1 MDGSAP
7 YKVTLANGLRRA
19 ERPAMA
25 ESVDAS
31 VNPVPADPW
40 IWDVSRASLAY
51 VRDTSLISRGDGDLL
66 DPLLFTAILDAN
78 MVPVNRDPELRITYG
93 GDVSAPDH
101 LRRPVSINAVAQSLH
116 LPFETVR
123 RRVSGMAQRGQCV
136 IDPRGVVVPHA
147 AVTSPAYVAIQRA
160 RYDRARRFYQALKAA
175 GALPSNGPAD
185 TLAPTARPLV
195 RAANR
200 ALSAYMLRA
209 ANDLIALTGD
219 ALSSLILLELTL
231 GNTEP
236 VADCDLPAWA
246 SNPLGVARPVR
257 IAALAKSLRFSSE
270 TTRRHLMGLE
280 AAGFCRRTE
289 RGLVA
294 VAPPTVWP
302 ELARLMA
309 ANLANVHRLFGTLR
323 ELQVL
328 AAWDTPDAIW
338 PAAVA

>member
-1 MDGSAP
+1 MT
-7 YKVTLANGLRRA
+7 K
-19 ERPAMA
+19 
-25 ESVDAS
+25 SVDAS
-31 VNPVPADPW
+31 VSLSPEDPW
-40 IWDVSRASLAY
+40 VWDVSRASLDY
-51 VRDTSLISRGDGDLL
+51 IRDTSQISRGDGDLL
-66 DPLLFTAILDAN
+66 DPLIFTAILDAN
-78 MVPVNRDPELRITYG
+78 MVPVNRDPQLRVTYG
-93 GDVSAPDH
+93 GDISAPDH
-101 LRRPVSINAVAQSLH
+101 LRRPVSINAVAQSLR

-123 RRVSGMAQRGQCV
+123 RRVSGLAQAGRCV

-160 RYDRARRFYQALKAA
+160 RYDRARRFYQALKAV
-175 GALPSNGPAD
+175 GALPSDGAPDAD
-185 TLAPTARPLV
+185 APTAYPLV

-231 GNTEP
+231 ENTEP
-236 VADCDLPAWA
+236 VAGPDLPAWA
-246 SNPLGVARPVR
+246 ADPLGVARPVR
-257 IAALAKSLRFSSE
+257 IATLAKRLRFSPE
-270 TTRRHLMGLE
+270 TTRRHLVDLE
-280 AAGFCRRTE
+280 AAGFCKRSE
-289 RGLVA
+289 QGLVA
-294 VAPPTVWP
+294 IAPPEAWP

-309 ANLANVHRLFGTLR
+309 SNLANVNRLFAALR